1 MVMLRSHR
9 PLAAPV
15 ARSAQLVM
23 VSRPESVS
31 LARRYAAETVK
42 HLAPDCPD
50 EQAYDVAV
58 LVSELVTNA
67 VRYGTEPG
75 DSVLLALSSS
85 ACQVRIE
92 VHDPSR
98 RRPRRRRT
106 PSQGQRGRGLEIVDA
121 LAQSW
126 GTGHRPLGKFVWAV
140 VRW

>member
-1 MVMLRSHR
+1 M
-9 PLAAPV
+9 

-23 VSRPESVS
+23 ASSPESVT

-50 EQAYDVAV
+50 EQAYDVVV

-75 DSVLLALSSS
+75 DSVLLALSSR
-85 ACQVRIE
+85 AGQVRIE
-92 VHDPSR
+92 IHDPSR

-106 PSQGQRGRGLEIVDA
+106 PSRGQRGRGLEIVDA

-140 VRW
+140 VRWQSPDEPPGATE